1 MTSVFGDV
9 STLSEHLNNEQD
21 MTYRSAMLREAMV
34 FLAGFKRFFD
44 HIRLDHETENRL
56 RETSKKGTL
65 VYVMRTH
72 SSTLDYLFFNYL
84 FLRVGLP
91 LARFAN
97 GINLTFFKDSV
108 TGLAID
114 GIDFSE
120 KGSLSLGVDQLEG
133 THSATRIRV
142 DLHAGPRAHI
152 RTPRKPR
159 FHSTAR
165 RCRELEK
172 NPFLMPQLISWPRKP
187 ASKRQTLWDIF
198 FGDRLAS
205 GKLKNSSTLSV
216 LTTLHRLAL
225 ESPSI
230 SKK

>member
-21 MTYRSAMLREAMV
+21 MTYRSAMLREAKGL
-34 FLAGFKRFFD
+34 FGWFAKRFFD

-65 VYVMRTH
+65 VYVMRTR
-72 SSTLDYLFFNYL
+72 STLDYLFFNYL

-97 GINLTFFKDSV
+97 GINLTFFEASV

-120 KGSLSLGVDQLEG
+120 KGSLSSRGRPIRG
-133 THSATRIRV
+133 YHS
-142 DLHAGPRAHI
+142 G
-152 RTPRKPR
+152 
-159 FHSTAR
+159 
-165 RCRELEK
+165 E
-172 NPFLMPQLISWPRKP
+172 NP
-187 ASKRQTLWDIF
+187 
-198 FGDRLAS
+198 
-205 GKLKNSSTLSV
+205 
-216 LTTLHRLAL
+216 H
-225 ESPSI
+225 
-230 SKK
+230 